1 MIIKDWK
8 NMFSSMLYFLKLIFV
23 RKDYDV
29 TFVSSAYF
37 NRGDKG
43 ENLLLKP
50 MISSCK
56 KHKLKY
62 IVFEDTD
69 LKGLYDNFNR
79 SSEALPFDFIS
90 LIQIILRKFFNLF
103 FIKPESESELYKREY
118 KISKI
123 IKRLF
128 FNKFRSDV
136 YITLLFNNVTL
147 WRSINPDACVVDYQH
162 GIIFDGHDR
171 YVKDGQPPMIKLSNN
186 VVTMVYGDTFKNILI
201 DNDESNFYNDKNVIK
216 VGLNKSNNPQR
227 NLSKTNKNI
236 LFTLQI
242 TPDEAYKD
250 VNENYIEI
258 VEDLITKNAEFLS
271 SNNYKIILRHHPRFS
286 SKHCPTINCK
296 YGFVDFDNI
305 TPIAELLDSVHLHMT
320 FNSTSAFEASEIGL
334 PTIFIGM
341 FKEMSPNEIFLNQ
354 YNYPLRDYVVKEYK
368 DLENILNRLS
378 KESAYNNCCND
389 VHMWSKDLYSNF
401 DEIVFENFLLEKTNI
416 RNSNQGRKTNQK

>member
-50 MISSCK
+50 MINSCK

-128 FNKFRSDV
+128 FNKFKSDV

-171 YVKDGQPPMIKLSNN
+171 YVKDGRPPMIKLSNN

-201 DNDESNFYNDKNVIK
+201 NNDKSNFYNDKNVIK
-216 VGLNKSNNPQR
+216 VGLNKSNKPQK

-250 VNENYIEI
+250 VNENYIKI
-258 VEDLITKNAEFLS
+258 VEELIAQNAEFLS
-271 SNNYKIILRHHPRFS
+271 SNDYKIILRHHPRFS

-305 TPIAELLDSVHLHMT
+305 TPIAELLDNVHFHIT

-354 YNYPLRDYVVKEYK
+354 YSYPLRDYVVKEYK
-368 DLENILNRLS
+368 DLENILKKLS
-378 KESAYNNCCND
+378 KESAYNHCCND
-389 VHMWSKDLYSNF
+389 VYIWSKDLYSNF
-401 DEIVFENFLLEKTNI
+401 DEIIFENFLLEKTNI
-416 RNSNQGRKTNQK
+416 RNSNQGRKTYQK

>member
-8 NMFSSMLYFLKLIFV
+8 NMYSSILYFLKLIFV

-50 MISSCK
+50 MINSCK

-62 IVFEDTD
+62 IVFEDTV
-69 LKGLYDNFNR
+69 LKGLYDNFKR
-79 SSEALPFDFIS
+79 SNEALPFDFIS
-90 LIQIILRKFFNLF
+90 LIQIILRKFFNFL
-103 FIKPESESELYKREY
+103 FIKPESESELYIREY

-128 FNKFRSDV
+128 FNKFKSDV

-147 WRSINPDACVVDYQH
+147 WRSIDPDACVVDYQH

-171 YVKDGQPPMIKLSNN
+171 YVKDGQPPMVKLSNN
-186 VVTMVYGDTFKNILI
+186 IVTMVYGDTFKNILI
-201 DNDESNFYNDKNVIK
+201 NNDKSNFYNDKNVIK
-216 VGLNKSNNPQR
+216 VGLNKSNNPQK

-250 VNENYIEI
+250 VNEKYIKI
-258 VEDLITKNAEFLS
+258 VEKLIAKNAEFLT
-271 SNNYKIILRHHPRFS
+271 SNNYKIILRHHPRYS
-286 SKHCPTINCK
+286 SKHCPAINCK
-296 YGFVDFDNI
+296 YGFVDFDNT
-305 TPIAELLDSVHLHMT
+305 TPITELLDSVRLHMT
-320 FNSTSAFEASEIGL
+320 FNSTSVFEASEIGL

-341 FKEMSPNEIFLNQ
+341 LKEMSPNEIFLNQ
-354 YNYPLRDYVVKEYK
+354 YRYPLRDCVVKEYK
-368 DLENILNRLS
+368 ALENILKKLS

-389 VHMWSKDLYSNF
+389 VYLWSNELYSNF

-416 RNSNQGRKTNQK
+416 QNSNHGRKTDQK